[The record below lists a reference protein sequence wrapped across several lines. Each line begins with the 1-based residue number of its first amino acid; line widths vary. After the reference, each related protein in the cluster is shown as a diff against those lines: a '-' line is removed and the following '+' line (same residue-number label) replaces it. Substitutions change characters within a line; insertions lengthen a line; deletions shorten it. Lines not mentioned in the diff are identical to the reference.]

1 MVTHEDMLQNPH
13 DEDLWEYYAT
23 SQLAI
28 VDLATGKTTPV
39 GKAGIID
46 SARIAPD
53 GRYLLV
59 TTIHRPFS
67 YLHQYRE
74 FPKEI
79 EVWSRAGR
87 VVHKVASQPLEDKVP
102 INGVAT
108 GPRSVQ
114 WRPSAPATLL
124 WVEALDGGDLKNRVP
139 NRDRIVELQ
148 APFTG
153 RPARS
158 LQNRAALLRH
168 TDGRQGRHGAGGG
181 FRTANAPRADVRDRS
196 GQTRRAAP
204 DLEPQ

>member
-1 MVTHEDMLQNPH
+1 MVTHEDMMQNPH

-28 VDLATGKTTPV
+28 VDLAAGKTTPV

-124 WVEALDGGDLKNRVP
+124 WVEALDGGDLKNHVP
-139 NRDRIVELQ
+139 NRDRIVSLT

-153 RPARS
+153 DPREVFKTEQRFS
-158 LQNRAALLRH
+158 GIQMAAK
-168 TDGRQGRHGAGGG
+168 GGHGPGGG
-181 FRTANAPRADVRDRS
+181 FRTAYAPRADLRDRS

-204 DLEPQ
+204 DLEP

>member
-79 EVWSRAGR
+79 EVWDRAGTRGAQGGQPAARRQGADQRRSHRPAQRSMAAERARHAPVGGGARRRRPEEPRAEPRPHR
-87 VVHKVASQPLEDKVP
+87 VVEGAVH
-102 INGVAT
+102 
-108 GPRSVQ
+108 R
-114 WRPSAPATLL
+114 
-124 WVEALDGGDLKNRVP
+124 
-139 NRDRIVELQ
+139 
-148 APFTG
+148 

-168 TDGRQGRHGAGGG
+168 TDGRQGRHGPGGG
-181 FRTANAPRADVRDRS
+181 FRTAYAPRADLRDRS